1 MDNKYIN
8 IYNNLV
14 SLTRNKNIYK
24 EFTKQD
30 TFSHR
35 LIILLFHFAFFLQIF
50 IKKSDSKSL
59 QSMYD
64 YFFKQLEL
72 SIRENGYG
80 DATINKKMKTYIN
93 EFHSIIKKIEPW
105 ESLDEINKNK
115 MFFECLDLK
124 LNKNAKIVNYFDNY
138 RNYLLNNT
146 LNSLSKGVFK
156 HNF

>member
-1 MDNKYIN
+1 
-8 IYNNLV
+8 
-14 SLTRNKNIYK
+14 
-24 EFTKQD
+24 
-30 TFSHR
+30 
-35 LIILLFHFAFFLQIF
+35 
-50 IKKSDSKSL
+50 
-59 QSMYD
+59 
-64 YFFKQLEL
+64 
-72 SIRENGYG
+72 
-80 DATINKKMKTYIN
+80 MKTYIN

-115 MFFECLDLK
+115 MFFECLYLK